1 MDNFESNTII
11 IKLHSI
17 KGTVFLYI
25 KKCMNDLIWNL
36 VCDITMDEILQ
47 QLDDEF
53 FQLDGE
59 VNPPLE

>member
-1 MDNFESNTII
+1 
-11 IKLHSI
+11 
-17 KGTVFLYI
+17 
-25 KKCMNDLIWNL
+25 MNDLIWNL

>member
-1 MDNFESNTII
+1 
-11 IKLHSI
+11 
-17 KGTVFLYI
+17 
-25 KKCMNDLIWNL
+25 MNDLIWNL

-47 QLDDEF
+47 QLGDEF